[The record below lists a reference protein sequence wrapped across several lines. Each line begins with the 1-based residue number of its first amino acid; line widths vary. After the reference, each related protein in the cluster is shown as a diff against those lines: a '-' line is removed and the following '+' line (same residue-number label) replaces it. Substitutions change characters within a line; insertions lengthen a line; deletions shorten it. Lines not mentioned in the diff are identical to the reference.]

1 MVMLLCT
8 FYIVYVKARKSLCI
22 LQVRT
27 WELPMAEMKARYSQ
41 IENFHFVSS
50 FTGIVSDVTPCAART
65 GDNFQNSLFENLMQM

>member
-8 FYIVYVKARKSLCI
+8 FYIMYDVKARKSLCI

-50 FTGIVSDVTPCAART
+50 FTGLVSDVIPCARLYWRQ
-65 GDNFQNSLFENLMQM
+65 FSNLIV